1 MSIAESDCRWHFAQQ
16 LGGRDDGPN
25 DPMSESFKRTPY
37 ASLIRESI
45 QNSLDVPLDKSQPVK
60 MEFSISRIDSRNYPN
75 FYELKDH
82 IQGCLDYYPHNP
94 DAKSAYQPMVD
105 YFEQLG
111 WRGEIS
117 YIKVSDYN
125 TLGMSYVKGNTEL
138 PFYAFVRAA
147 GVSSKSDVTAGGSF
161 GYGKAAYF
169 YISPIRTVLVSTK
182 TKDGKY
188 FFEGVSSL
196 CTHLGKRNKERLV
209 AVGYYDNNDGEPV
222 SDYTKIPSRFRRDD
236 CGTDIFILGID
247 VSDKA
252 SIYKE
257 MKLAVLKN
265 FWMAIYCNRL
275 EVKIN
280 DQTIN
285 SENIVKMMSEL
296 FPDELDTA
304 ATDRKYNPRP
314 YLDAVANKGIDN
326 HHVYIER
333 ELPTVGKVSFYA
345 LKNKQ
350 ATDKI
355 VYMRRPYML
364 VKAKRT
370 QSSNGFFGVFIC
382 EDKRGN
388 EILRHT
394 ENPAHNEWA
403 ASNWRINGKKVP
415 EGAEALREI
424 DGFIIDVM
432 EEMFSGKNKEVQ
444 NIQGLEDFLYIPT
457 AVDVDDDADET
468 ESLTGDAIDQR
479 DDEGNSLSTELSEVE
494 SKPKTDTASV
504 GKVLIESST
513 EGGNRN
519 SSGGVLSG
527 HGKRK
532 KKTKGGGGVTSRNID
547 SRFEE
552 GGSST
557 EGTFLTEVPVRY
569 RAFAQMEGT
578 RVSHTIVI
586 HSDYEF
592 QNGRIDLL
600 VGGEQSN
607 DSVAIQSCSAGGRIH
622 DNSISGLHII
632 KGKNIVTV
640 KFADNMKHAIK
651 LDAYELK

>member
-1 MSIAESDCRWHFAQQ
+1 MSLVESDCHWHFAPQ

-25 DPMSESFKRTPY
+25 DPMSESFKKTPY

-45 QNSLDVPLDKSQPVK
+45 QNSLDVPLDKNQPVR
-60 MEFSISRIDSRNYPN
+60 MEFSISSIDSVNYPN

-82 IQGCLDYYPHNP
+82 IQGCIDHFPTNG
-94 DAKSAYQPMVD
+94 DAKSTYQPMVD
-105 YFEQLG
+105 YFDQLG
-111 WRGEIS
+111 RVGKIY

-125 TLGMSYVKGNTEL
+125 TLGMGYIKGNTEL

-147 GVSSKSDVTAGGSF
+147 GVSSKSDATAGGSF

-169 YISPIRTVLVSTK
+169 YISPIRTILVSTK
-182 TKDGKY
+182 TKDGEY
-188 FFEGVSSL
+188 SFEGVSSL
-196 CTHLGKRNKERLV
+196 CTHLDANGNKLV
-209 AVGYYDNNDGEPV
+209 SVGYYDNNDGEPV

-252 SIYKE
+252 AIYKE
-257 MKLAVLKN
+257 MKMAVLSN
-265 FWMAIYCNRL
+265 FWMAIYRNRL
-275 EVKIN
+275 EVKI
-280 DQTIN
+280 DEDVIN
-285 SENIVKMMSEL
+285 SENIVELMAEL
-296 FPDELDTA
+296 FPNELDTA
-304 ATDRKYNPRP
+304 TTDKKYNPRP
-314 YLDAVANKGIDN
+314 YLDAVANKGIDKQ
-326 HHVYIER
+326 HVYIER
-333 ELPTVGKVSFYA
+333 DIPIVGKVKFYA

-355 VYMRRPYML
+355 VYMRRPSML

-370 QSSNGFFGVFIC
+370 QSSNGFYGVFIC
-382 EDKRGN
+382 DDVRGN
-388 EILRHT
+388 EILRNT
-394 ENPAHNEWA
+394 ENPAHNEWV
-403 ASNWRINGKKVP
+403 ASNWRVNGKKVP
-415 EGAEALREI
+415 DGTKALKEI
-424 DGFIIDVM
+424 DAFIIDVM
-432 EEMFSGKNKEVQ
+432 EELFSSKNKEIQ

-457 AVDVDDDADET
+457 AVDEDTDDN
-468 ESLTGDAIDQR
+468 ESLIGDAVNQR
-479 DDEGNSLSTELSEVE
+479 DDEGNALSTDLSEVD
-494 SKPKTDTASV
+494 SRPMSDAASV

-513 EGGNRN
+513 EGEDRN
-519 SSGGVLSG
+519 SAGGVLSG
-527 HGKRK
+527 HGNK
-532 KKTKGGGGVTSRNID
+532 KKQTRGGGGVTSRNID

-569 RAFAQMEGT
+569 RAFAQMEGS

-607 DSVAIQSCSAGGRIH
+607 DSVAIQSCSAGGHIH
-622 DNSISGLHII
+622 DNSISRLHLF
-632 KGKNIVTV
+632 KGKNIITV